1 MSKKEIISLIIL
13 IAVVSYGA
21 WQFFNSSFT
30 KTKSQHLM
38 DTVVNITATSKSKN
52 IGATIDSVFAYIQK
66 MEQKLDE
73 YSPESLLWQ
82 INHSSEVTFPMDADL
97 YQLMVIADS
106 LYKITDGHFDPTI
119 KPVFDLWGFGNTD
132 IAALEPQ
139 QRSVPDT
146 AELANALE
154 LVDWNKIRFDQNKL
168 HKPVAM
174 KLTFGAIAKGYILDK
189 AREYMKSLDVISGNI
204 DCRSSMTFFG
214 GKLFQQVYI
223 QHPMLKQDDF
233 IASFKIKDGSIGTSG
248 NYQQYFEI
256 DNVRYHHII
265 DPFTGYPTPD
275 VYSSTVIHPSAA
287 WADGLSTALFLLAP
301 ERAIEIAK
309 TIPNCEAVIYCQQ
322 EDQTISF
329 KTMGMKDLAF
339 SEKL

>member
-13 IAVVSYGA
+13 IAVVAYGA

-52 IGATIDSVFAYIQK
+52 IGATIDSVFAYIQR

-106 LYKITDGHFDPTI
+106 LYKITDGHLIPPSNLSLI
-119 KPVFDLWGFGNTD
+119 YGVLAID

-146 AELANALE
+146 AELANALG
-154 LVDWNKIRFDQNKL
+154 LLDWNKIRFDQNKP

-189 AREYMKSLDVISGNI
+189 ARDYMKS
-204 DCRSSMTFFG
+204 
-214 GKLFQQVYI
+214 
-223 QHPMLKQDDF
+223 
-233 IASFKIKDGSIGTSG
+233 
-248 NYQQYFEI
+248 
-256 DNVRYHHII
+256 
-265 DPFTGYPTPD
+265 
-275 VYSSTVIHPSAA
+275 
-287 WADGLSTALFLLAP
+287 
-301 ERAIEIAK
+301 
-309 TIPNCEAVIYCQQ
+309 
-322 EDQTISF
+322 
-329 KTMGMKDLAF
+329 
-339 SEKL
+339 